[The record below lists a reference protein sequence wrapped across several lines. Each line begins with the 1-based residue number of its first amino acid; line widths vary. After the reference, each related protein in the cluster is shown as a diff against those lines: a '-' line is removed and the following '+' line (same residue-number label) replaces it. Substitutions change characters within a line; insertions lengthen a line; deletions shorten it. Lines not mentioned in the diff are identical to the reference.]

1 MDEIREEDGGD
12 GCQSKEYR
20 GSRWKLGERIGI
32 RSVRRSR
39 EGKVG
44 QWVGSGFQ
52 TDMCFVVLYYYAR
65 PVNCSV
71 HSGFISPYLP

>member
-39 EGKVG
+39 EGNVG
-44 QWVGSGFQ
+44 QCVGSGFQ
-52 TDMCFVVLYYYAR
+52 TDMCFVVLYYKTSKLL
-65 PVNCSV
+65 CS
-71 HSGFISPYLP
+71 